1 MTVRAI
7 FRRLIAQTI
16 TKPTLHALARGTA
29 ARRRWL
35 RGLRP
40 TMLYFHQVDDPYS
53 HLAVQMLPA
62 LLARY
67 DVDVRPYLLP
77 PPSPAAAP
85 EAARQA
91 SYARKDASLVAS
103 MHGLAFEA
111 ACVPIAPGIGAV
123 AGHLAL
129 RDAEAKRR
137 LWVGVH
143 GFQCAVWRSPPQPS
157 PAWGAHRHR
166 GLS

>member
-1 MTVRAI
+1 VPIYPKRADLTLRWI
-7 FRRLIAQTI
+7 FGRLIAQTI
-16 TKPTLHALARGTA
+16 TKPNA
-29 ARRRWL
+29 ARTRPGHRRKAAVAT
-35 RGLRP
+35 GLAP
-40 TMLYFHQVDDPYS
+40 DGAIFFHQVDDPYS

-67 DVDVRPYLLP
+67 DVDVRPYLVP

-85 EAARQA
+85 EAARLA

-111 ACVPIAPGIGAV
+111 ACVPTAPGIGAV

-129 RDAEAKRR
+129 ETPKRNVGYMGGGPRIPVSR
-137 LWVGVH
+137 L
-143 GFQCAVWRSPPQPS
+143 APPPQPS
-157 PAWGAHRHR
+157 PA
-166 GLS
+166 

>member
-1 MTVRAI
+1 VRGI
-7 FRRLIAQTI
+7 FGRLIAQTI

-40 TMLYFHQVDDPYS
+40 TVLYFHQVDDPYS
-53 HLAVQMLPA
+53 RLAVQMLPA

-67 DVDVRPYLLP
+67 DVDVRPYLVP

-85 EAARQA
+85 EAARLA

-111 ACVPIAPGIGAV
+111 ACVPTAPGIGAV
-123 AGHLAL
+123 VGHLAL
-129 RDAEAKRR
+129 ETPKRNVGYMGGGPRIPGGR
-137 LWVGVH
+137 L
-143 GFQCAVWRSPPQPS
+143 APPS
-157 PAWGAHRHR
+157 PALSRMGAHRHC